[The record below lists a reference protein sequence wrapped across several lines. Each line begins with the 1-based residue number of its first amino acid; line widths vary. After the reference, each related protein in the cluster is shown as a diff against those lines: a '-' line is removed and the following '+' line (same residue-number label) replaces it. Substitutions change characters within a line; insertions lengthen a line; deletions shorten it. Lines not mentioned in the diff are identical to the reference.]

1 MKNTK
6 SINYPQLASL
16 VGLYASVII
25 GWIAYYN
32 YQPKLLLNFG
42 FVHFTFALFVAQGL
56 IMVITPPIA
65 GKIGDRFRQTS
76 GHRLPVIT
84 AGISFAAMVFM
95 AVAFTLMAN
104 PGEILKWLLPVLIIL
119 WLFSMS
125 IFTSPAI
132 STIELFAPSAKLP
145 TAMAI
150 ITLVSGLVYA
160 IEPII
165 VDLIDYLGAP
175 ITFIAGGV
183 AVAVSGYF
191 LRKTSAVVDDKVE
204 NVEILVV
211 PKEDESNEGIDFPFV
226 IALGVAFGIAST
238 VLFNKFPD
246 RFEAVLVSG
255 SDSFSGN
262 QIVSMILAFSA
273 VVSIPIGNLVE
284 KFGASKSSQV
294 GIVGVLLVMFGVL
307 LVDNVVG
314 IIICT
319 FLFSILY
326 TLVSVSTLPL
336 ALSKVDFKRKVFG
349 VGLFF
354 AGFEIPNGILEAI
367 MHY

>member
-1 MKNTK
+1 MKNSK

-56 IMVITPPIA
+56 IMVITPPIS

-104 PGEILKWLLPVLIIL
+104 PGEILKWLLPFLIIL

-150 ITLVSGLVYA
+150 ITLVSGLLYA
-160 IEPII
+160 VEPII
-165 VDLIDYLGAP
+165 VDVIDYLGAP
-175 ITFIAGGV
+175 ITFIGGGV
-183 AVAVSGYF
+183 AVLVSGYF
-191 LRKTSAVVDDKVE
+191 LRKTSSVVDDKVE
-204 NVEILVV
+204 SDDV
-211 PKEDESNEGIDFPFV
+211 PIVAEDQANEKIDFPFV
-226 IALGVAFGIAST
+226 IALGGAFGIAST
-238 VLFNKFPD
+238 VLFNMFPD
-246 RFEAVLVSG
+246 RFEAILVSG
-255 SDSFSGN
+255 PDSFNGN
-262 QIVSMILAFSA
+262 QIVSMVLAFSA
-273 VVSIPIGNLVE
+273 IVSIPIGNIVE
-284 KFGASKSSQV
+284 KFGASKSAQV

-367 MHY
+367 INY